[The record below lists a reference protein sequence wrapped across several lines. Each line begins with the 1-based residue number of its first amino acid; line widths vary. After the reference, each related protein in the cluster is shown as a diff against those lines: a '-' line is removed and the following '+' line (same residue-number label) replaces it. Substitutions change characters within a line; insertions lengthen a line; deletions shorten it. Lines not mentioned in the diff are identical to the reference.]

1 MKKSLFISILALL
14 FSVAALV
21 KVFYPCKK
29 AAEAEAPAAVAA
41 VNVEEILN
49 EKPEIIFNAMQKYQT
64 RPDMHLYIT
73 ELEEKYIKLLHKT
86 TA

>member
-49 EKPEIIFNAMQKYQT
+49 EKPEIIFNAMQKYQQK
-64 RPDMHLYIT
+64 MQ
-73 ELEEKYIKLLHKT
+73 EEAMAAAKQLIKDNVRRQ
-86 TA
+86 